1 VLSNKGQNPD
11 PVNYEELLKAYVL
24 PYDINQDI
32 NDGTRLAHPVYIPL
46 GFLLFIL
53 NHTCTLYDRKKEQN
67 NAMTPLLYIDYNPE
81 SNFCLSHPCQMTT
94 NGLTFMIPF
103 QGTFSDYK
111 QLFYEEVLEGD
122 KIKGT
127 EENKKQTTP
136 LFNPEKDDT
145 ISGDIPAFKGL
156 EKIDTYRG
164 KIMNVLVNID
174 YVFDIV
180 KQFFSQDETN
190 SVFLKAFVE
199 QILTDMNKTL
209 GNFNIFRIAYDDTA
223 NCLQIVD
230 DQLVPSLD
238 NEEMLP
244 KNSDFDIPVFG
255 KGSIARS
262 LDLRTE
268 LSTKVGSM
276 LAISANADINKKSA
290 SSVDGTPFGFI
301 NANYEDRYIPNR
313 AEQVDI
319 TREKDKLKIKG
330 TNIDSVISSAL
341 RFNKNVQ
348 DFYSTYNPSTENVS
362 HAMNYFIEK
371 LNKNK
376 LDAPTRAAAMI
387 PVSVNFTLD
396 GVSGFNMMQGFT
408 ITDKFLPYTYGIR
421 KTYENEAASSRKVG
435 FMVTGN
441 VHTIENNEWTTAIKA
456 NMTYLKARGEFET
469 RTLNTSLRKGA
480 QASFNPQGAT
490 PDKTLGVS
498 IGGNT
503 YPSVSS
509 GYRNVKFTSIGL
521 GTPAADR
528 INPKLLSD
536 ISTAAVNAGVTV
548 EVTTAVSGHT
558 SSPSRHNAGNAVD
571 IAIINGKA
579 VSTNSSIKPTVDS
592 FVSQLIAL
600 GYNKNAEGQSNP
612 KAVLTYGF
620 ANHDDHVH
628 VSNLQA

>member
-1 VLSNKGQNPD
+1 
-11 PVNYEELLKAYVL
+11 
-24 PYDINQDI
+24 
-32 NDGTRLAHPVYIPL
+32 
-46 GFLLFIL
+46 
-53 NHTCTLYDRKKEQN
+53 
-67 NAMTPLLYIDYNPE
+67 
-81 SNFCLSHPCQMTT
+81 
-94 NGLTFMIPF
+94 
-103 QGTFSDYK
+103 
-111 QLFYEEVLEGD
+111 
-122 KIKGT
+122 
-127 EENKKQTTP
+127 
-136 LFNPEKDDT
+136 
-145 ISGDIPAFKGL
+145 
-156 EKIDTYRG
+156 
-164 KIMNVLVNID
+164 
-174 YVFDIV
+174 
-180 KQFFSQDETN
+180 
-190 SVFLKAFVE
+190 
-199 QILTDMNKTL
+199 
-209 GNFNIFRIAYDDTA
+209 
-223 NCLQIVD
+223 
-230 DQLVPSLD
+230 
-238 NEEMLP
+238 
-244 KNSDFDIPVFG
+244 
-255 KGSIARS
+255 
-262 LDLRTE
+262 
-268 LSTKVGSM
+268 
-276 LAISANADINKKSA
+276 
-290 SSVDGTPFGFI
+290 
-301 NANYEDRYIPNR
+301 
-313 AEQVDI
+313 
-319 TREKDKLKIKG
+319 
-330 TNIDSVISSAL
+330 
-341 RFNKNVQ
+341 
-348 DFYSTYNPSTENVS
+348 
-362 HAMNYFIEK
+362 MNYFIEK

-469 RTLNTSLRKGA
+469 RTLNTGLRKGA

-579 VSTNSSIKPTVDS
+579 VSTNSSVKSTVDS